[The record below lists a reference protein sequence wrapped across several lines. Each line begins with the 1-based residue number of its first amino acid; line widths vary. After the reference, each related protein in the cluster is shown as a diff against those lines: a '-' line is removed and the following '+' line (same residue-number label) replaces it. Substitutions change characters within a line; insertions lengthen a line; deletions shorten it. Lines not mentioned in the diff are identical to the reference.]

1 MKISQMRNKLNLFIL
16 IILVSSLSCSSE
28 KSITNDSIQENSVT
42 NLEINKDDIELNPS
56 TLPSIKGGLAA
67 LYKVLD
73 YPVELRKAKIEGE
86 VIFMFAVYI
95 DGSIGEIVEISS
107 PHPKLSEEVKRIL
120 KKVQFIPATKDDI
133 IVNAVFTLKLT
144 FVLQS

>member
-1 MKISQMRNKLNLFIL
+1 MRNKLNLFIL

>member
-1 MKISQMRNKLNLFIL
+1 M
-16 IILVSSLSCSSE
+16 SSLSCSSE